1 MPNDFTTDPNPR
13 YLYVAELH
21 HPFPAWVANAPIP
34 SSEQFAKKANAA
46 FADPERRLLP
56 IADSVSTF
64 HSAINLFADVS
75 NFPDA
80 AFDRIKEACEF
91 FGIAAEVEP
100 YAEVFASR
108 IEKSATQAPHV
119 EFALDE
125 EIGGNSFRLLPLTD
139 AYDVEDA
146 GFQLAKMATDSRI
159 HFIHFARAARKI
171 VKAAEAKGVNN
182 LPETILRVGVERV
195 HNFTKAASILGNRA
209 EAAKQGDPEA
219 IQQAYME
226 ALQETDPHAA
236 VEKIAAIDTAAGI
249 SHRYYAGASLPLP
262 TEIVFNGPLVS
273 EVEKIAKAHAAV
285 GNVLIPL
292 AELKK
297 VDRSALAFSLSK
309 EAGEAI
315 VRVLD
320 DTDDATDVSLLVDSW
335 VDSDRRTLLRLA
347 AAV

>member
-34 SSEQFAKKANAA
+34 SANQFTKKANAA
-46 FADPERRLLP
+46 FADSARRLLP

-75 NFPDA
+75 KFPDA

-91 FGIAAEVEP
+91 FGIADEVAP
-100 YAEVFASR
+100 YAEVFAGR
-108 IEKSATQAPHV
+108 IEKSATQAPSI
-119 EFALDE
+119 EFAINE
-125 EIGGNSFRLLPLTD
+125 EIGGNQFRLLPLAD
-139 AYDVEDA
+139 ADDVADA
-146 GFQLAKMATDSRI
+146 GFQLAKMAADARI

-171 VKAAEAKGVNN
+171 VKAAEDKNVSN
-182 LPETILRVGVERV
+182 LPEMVRRVGVERV

-209 EAAKQGDPEA
+209 EAAKIGDPEV
-219 IQQAYME
+219 IHQSYME
-226 ALQETDPHAA
+226 ALQETDPHTA
-236 VEKIAAIDTAAGI
+236 VEKIAAIDTAVGI
-249 SHRYYAGASLPLP
+249 SHRYYNGASLPLP
-262 TEIVFNGPLVS
+262 TDIVFNGPLVS
-273 EVEKIAKAHAAV
+273 EVEKIARAHAAI
-285 GNVLIPL
+285 GNVLVPL
-292 AELKK
+292 DELKK
-297 VDRSALAFSLSK
+297 VDRRALAFSLSK

-320 DTDDATDVSLLVDSW
+320 DTADATDVSLLVDSW
-335 VDSDRRTLLRLA
+335 VDTDRRTLLRLA